1 MDDFTPGPHLLIDHR
16 GMRGLTDA
24 ALLEEAMRG
33 AAEVAGATLLS
44 AAFHVLPDGDG
55 VSGAMVLAEGHIV
68 VRTWAGQDYASFDV
82 FIPGEGLGKKAADHL
97 ARRLLPDW
105 TQIRSITRNAFAPQ
119 VT

>member
-16 GMRGLTDA
+16 GTNGLTDA
-24 ALLEEAMRG
+24 ALLEDAMRG
-33 AAEVAGATLLS
+33 AAEATGATVLS
-44 AAFHVLPDGDG
+44 AAFHVLPNDEG
-55 VSGAMVLAEGHIV
+55 VSGALVLAEGHIA

-82 FIPGEGLGKKAADHL
+82 LIVGDGLGKKAADHL

-105 TQIRSITRNAFAPQ
+105 TQIRAIPRNTFAPQ